1 MFTERLIELAR
12 RKERLIARTAAQRSV
27 IADAYHRWQMPAS
40 MVDRGVAVA
49 RVLKSHPLLLAI
61 GVAVAAA
68 VGRRGLL
75 HWIGR
80 GLVAWRTWRA
90 LGAWVRRHG
99 AWNRHAMNHAQE

>member
-1 MFTERLIELAR
+1 
-12 RKERLIARTAAQRSV
+12 
-27 IADAYHRWQMPAS
+27 
-40 MVDRGVAVA
+40 
-49 RVLKSHPLLLAI
+49 
-61 GVAVAAA
+61 VAAA